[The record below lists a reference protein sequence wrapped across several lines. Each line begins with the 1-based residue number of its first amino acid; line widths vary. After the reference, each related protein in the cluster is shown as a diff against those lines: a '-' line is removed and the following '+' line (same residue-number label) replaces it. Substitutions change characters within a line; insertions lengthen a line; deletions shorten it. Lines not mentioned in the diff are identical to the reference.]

1 MDSAGPPRPNLQ
13 PKPRPLPQAW
23 HLTTLSGFSWARQ
36 NSWPTRGAG
45 AIRRMVSGRG
55 MPRFLVCVC
64 SPAME
69 TRSARR
75 CAISNVPN
83 QACSHVCASRR
94 QRQEARVFPTSGAA
108 QAELLMGDIR
118 SHSDR
123 GRPRLRDRS
132 KSSAYSRSAG
142 RREPALT
149 RGLGEQLRRP
159 ALGDVRISAL
169 TAEAAFRRGQFPR
182 GIAGGVRRG
191 NPATRT
197 CAGFAGITTSAHGA
211 SLAHR

>member
-1 MDSAGPPRPNLQ
+1 MVQTRTRRARTSAQVVVKG
-13 PKPRPLPQAW
+13 
-23 HLTTLSGFSWARQ
+23 
-36 NSWPTRGAG
+36 
-45 AIRRMVSGRG
+45 
-55 MPRFLVCVC
+55 
-64 SPAME
+64 E
-69 TRSARR
+69 
-75 CAISNVPN
+75 
-83 QACSHVCASRR
+83 
-94 QRQEARVFPTSGAA
+94 EARVFPTSGAG

-191 NPATRT
+191 NLPRVPAQGSRESPRPRT
-197 CAGFAGITTSAHGA
+197 ALHLHIDDAISRA
-211 SLAHR
+211 SVSGGGWY

>member
-1 MDSAGPPRPNLQ
+1 MTMRMIGTAALRTADSI
-13 PKPRPLPQAW
+13 W
-23 HLTTLSGFSWARQ
+23 WIEILSNMVQTRTRRAR
-36 NSWPTRGAG
+36 T
-45 AIRRMVSGRG
+45 
-55 MPRFLVCVC
+55 
-64 SPAME
+64 
-69 TRSARR
+69 SAQ
-75 CAISNVPN
+75 V
-83 QACSHVCASRR
+83 VVKGE
-94 QRQEARVFPTSGAA
+94 EARVFPTSGAG